1 MPQQTII
8 IYLCFAALIGT
19 VTGFVL
25 HFSSNILISLLNLK
39 NVPESEG
46 KGRTAASVR
55 AAREQRVLE
64 KAWQNSSVTSQS
76 AKQADSD
83 SLEERYAQWLEKD
96 SSNSK
101 KNLGLFGQTILEE
114 DDSSMD
120 GF

>member
-1 MPQQTII
+1 MPRKE
-8 IYLCFAALIGT
+8 
-19 VTGFVL
+19 
-25 HFSSNILISLLNLK
+25 H
-39 NVPESEG
+39 

-64 KAWQNSSVTSQS
+64 KAWQNSSTLQQGSGQPES
-76 AKQADSD
+76 E
-83 SLEERYAQWLEKD
+83 SLEDRYAQWLEKD
-96 SSNSK
+96 PQNAK

>member
-1 MPQQTII
+1 M
-8 IYLCFAALIGT
+8 
-19 VTGFVL
+19 
-25 HFSSNILISLLNLK
+25 LISLLNLK
-39 NVPESEG
+39 NLSESVE

-64 KAWQNSSVTSQS
+64 KAWQSSSTIQQS
-76 AKQADSD
+76 SKQTGSD
-83 SLEERYAQWLEKD
+83 SLEDRYVKWLEKD
-96 SSNSK
+96 PSNAK